1 MGNLTGRCDVLVIMR
16 YMSLAAMLIFLITL
30 QPPAWGIALM
40 VAIIVA
46 AVGVDVL
53 VWRRRRNSG
62 SA

>member
-1 MGNLTGRCDVLVIMR
+1 MLVIMR